1 MRSCW
6 IGYSKRYQTN
16 ANQQPVPW
24 YQQRKGWILLDVNWK
39 RHVSHTCV
47 FMNIIFPFLTQ
58 HCRGITGKNIS
69 LWKNIEVQS
78 FVCTMIDI
86 HGAVIL
92 YRQFNQHL
100 KPQGWSK
107 HTPLRTISQAPA
119 PSLGYMWV
127 YLALIWGKIDWRY
140 LPELCQS
147 PHFHSGSEHTLPVL
161 GSGPWWSKVW
171 KK

>member
-78 FVCTMIDI
+78 FICTMIDI

-92 YRQFNQHL
+92 YRQFHQTFKTTRL
-100 KPQGWSK
+100 KQTYSSEGDQS
-107 HTPLRTISQAPA
+107 S
-119 PSLGYMWV
+119 PSPITGIYVSRFGINM
-127 YLALIWGKIDWRY
+127 GKKR
-140 LPELCQS
+140 
-147 PHFHSGSEHTLPVL
+147 F
-161 GSGPWWSKVW
+161 KVSTW
-171 KK
+171 IVPKSTFS